1 MTNKKINEEYI
12 DECKKA
18 LSATGKFYYLIQKD
32 IHKTQSNKDAYKDVL
47 AELIEN
53 SFEII
58 KSRWIGNEPT
68 REYKEQRN
76 LVQRIHE
83 FYNDK
88 TNPLPDISK
97 YLTELAYTVIENV
110 MKTRV

>member
-1 MTNKKINEEYI
+1 MTNKKNEEYI
-12 DECKKA
+12 NECKKA
-18 LSATGKFYYLIQKD
+18 LSAAGKFYYLLKKD
-32 IHKTQSNKDAYKDVL
+32 IHERQSNNDAYKDVL

-58 KSRWIGNEPT
+58 KSRWVGNEPT
-68 REYKEQRN
+68 KEYEEQRN
-76 LVQRIHE
+76 LVKRINE

-88 TNPLPDISK
+88 TNPLPDMSK